1 MAAGWS
7 TVVVCIGCAAAGW
20 FARDWQF
27 ERAARA
33 EAERQL
39 VVALE
44 KPAATVDA
52 ERRLNTATE
61 NRERGKASARA
72 AVASAP
78 RLTDCPIPDELASM
92 LATQAQSTRSTATG
106 GQVSRGPVP

>member
-7 TVVVCIGCAAAGW
+7 TVVIGIGCAVLGYV
-20 FARDWQF
+20 ARDWQY

-61 NRERGKASARA
+61 NRERGKATARA

-78 RLTDCPIPDELASM
+78 RLTDCPIPYELASM
-92 LATQAQSTRSTATG
+92 LTTQAQSTRSTAG
-106 GQVSRGPVP
+106 AGVSRGPVP